1 VVSNLIYALVIV
13 GQTGQDTLIAHFP
26 NREICMAEAQRV
38 IEQGPSAYCFPT
50 NQITQ
55 ADIQRQFDSMMV
67 LMRRFRESTKEVE

>member
-1 VVSNLIYALVIV
+1 MVSNLIYALVIV

-67 LMRRFRESTKEVE
+67 LMRRFRGSMESQ

>member
-67 LMRRFRESTKEVE
+67 LMRRFRDSMESQ

>member
-1 VVSNLIYALVIV
+1 MVSNLIYALVIV

-67 LMRRFRESTKEVE
+67 LMRRFRDSMESQ

>member
-1 VVSNLIYALVIV
+1 MLGNLIYALVIV
-13 GQTGQDTLIAHFP
+13 GQTGQDTLVAHFP

-50 NQITQ
+50 NQMTQ
-55 ADIQRQFDSMMV
+55 ADIQQQFDQMMV

>member
-1 VVSNLIYALVIV
+1 MLGNLIYALVIV
-13 GQTGQDTLIAHFP
+13 GQTGQDTLVAHFP

-50 NQITQ
+50 NQMTQ

-67 LMRRFRESTKEVE
+67 LMRRFRDNKDMQ

>member
-1 VVSNLIYALVIV
+1 MLGNLIYALVIV
-13 GQTGQDTLIAHFP
+13 GQTGQDTLVAHFP

-50 NQITQ
+50 NQMTQ
-55 ADIQRQFDSMMV
+55 ADIQRQFDQMMV

>member
-1 VVSNLIYALVIV
+1 MLGNLIYALVII
-13 GQTGQDTLIAHFP
+13 GQTGQDTLVAHFP

-50 NQITQ
+50 NQQTQ

>member
-67 LMRRFRESTKEVE
+67 LMRRFRGSMESQ

>member
-1 VVSNLIYALVIV
+1 MVSNLIYALVIV

-26 NREICMAEAQRV
+26 NRQICMAEAQRV

-67 LMRRFRESTKEVE
+67 LMRRFRDSMESQ